1 MNTCVRGPVVSF
13 VTLAAL
19 CLASASIASPP
30 SGANSTA
37 PTCISLVGHTGAA
50 PARAIGEFTVIIR
63 DLANT
68 PMPGAEV
75 SIDLSLCTDLRLAAD
90 QLDPAALVDCVLHKV
105 TKFTAADGSVKFTVL
120 GGSNGAGNAT
130 SLVGVGKIYWGRVL
144 IGSPTVSAYDL
155 DDASGLGANDLSA
168 WLTDFGSG
176 FQFGRCDYDC
186 SGGIG
191 ANDLS
196 FWLVAYGSGLM
207 AESSTPDCP

>member
-1 MNTCVRGPVVSF
+1 M
-13 VTLAAL
+13 
-19 CLASASIASPP
+19 
-30 SGANSTA
+30 
-37 PTCISLVGHTGAA
+37 
-50 PARAIGEFTVIIR
+50 
-63 DLANT
+63 
-68 PMPGAEV
+68 
-75 SIDLSLCTDLRLAAD
+75 
-90 QLDPAALVDCVLHKV
+90 
-105 TKFTAADGSVKFTVL
+105 
-120 GGSNGAGNAT
+120 
-130 SLVGVGKIYWGRVL
+130 L
-144 IGSPTVSAYDL
+144 IGSPTISAYDL